1 MKISNNYNLEAQNTF
16 GIKSICDRYI
26 EILSENDIIEY
37 FSELNSN
44 KKYLILSGGSNMLL
58 PDYFNGDVLH
68 IKLKGIEKNKLSDT
82 ETLFKVSAGE
92 NWHSFVENTVF
103 EEFIGLENMALI
115 PGNVG
120 TAPIQNIGAYGVE
133 QEEYF
138 VSLEGY
144 NIESGEFENYSKQEC
159 NFGYRDSIFKNKLK
173 GKFVITSVTYLL
185 STKNKHNTSYT
196 ELHNYLNENNL
207 EINSKNIFDAV
218 VKIRK
223 NKLPDPKVL
232 GNSGSF
238 FKNPIISEDKF
249 NELQK
254 IYPNLNGYPQ
264 ENGNVKIS
272 AGWLIDNAGLK
283 GIKQGNAGIY
293 DKHAL
298 ILVNYGNATSDEL
311 IDLSNHVIEKVDM
324 LFGIK
329 LALEVNII

>member
-26 EILSENDIIEY
+26 EILSETDIIEY

-44 KKYLILSGGSNMLL
+44 RKYLILSGGSNMLL
-58 PDYFNGDVLH
+58 PDYFDGDVLH

-92 NWHSFVENTVF
+92 NWHSFVENTVN
-103 EEFIGLENMALI
+103 EKFIGLENMALI

-138 VSLEGY
+138 VSLEGF
-144 NIESGEFENYSKQEC
+144 NFESGKFEKYSKQEC

-173 GKFVITSVTYLL
+173 GNFVITSVTYLL
-185 STKNKHNTSYT
+185 SKKNKHNTSYT
-196 ELHNYLNENNL
+196 ELHNYLNENKL
-207 EINSKNIFDAV
+207 EINSKNIFNAV
-218 VKIRK
+218 VNIRQ
-223 NKLPDPKVL
+223 NKLPDPKIL

-238 FKNPIISEDKF
+238 FKNPIISKSEFLALKEKYQALRGFEQAD
-249 NELQK
+249 
-254 IYPNLNGYPQ
+254 
-264 ENGNVKIS
+264 GNIKMS

-283 GIKQGNAGIY
+283 GFKKGNAGIY
-293 DKHAL
+293 EKHAL
-298 ILVNYGNATSDEL
+298 ILVNYGNATSSEVINVADFV
-311 IDLSNHVIEKVDM
+311 IDKVD
-324 LFGIK
+324 LIFGIK
-329 LALEVNII
+329 LVPEVNII